1 MEIKIESL
9 DALQY
14 AATEFLA
21 ITQNHKIFAFDAE
34 MGTGKTTFI
43 SALLQ
48 AMGVEDIEG
57 SPTYSLV
64 NVYESKMYGRIY
76 HFDLF
81 RIESEEEA
89 LDIGIEEM
97 LYSNSYCF
105 IEWPSKIEGL
115 LPEDTVHVKMSLEG
129 EKRIVALVLEESD

>member
-1 MEIKIESL
+1 MEITIDSL
-9 DALQY
+9 NALPF

-21 ITQNHKIFAFDAE
+21 LTKGAKIFAFDAE

-43 SALLQ
+43 TAILS
-48 AMGVEDIEG
+48 AMGVVEIEG

-64 NVYESKMYGRIY
+64 NVYDSNMFEKIY

-89 LDIGIEEM
+89 FDIGIEEM

-115 LPEDTVHVKMSLEG
+115 LPEETVYVKMKLDG
-129 EKRIVALVLEESD
+129 KKRIVEIVMEE

>member
-1 MEIKIESL
+1 MEIRIDSL
-9 DALQY
+9 DALHN
-14 AATEFLA
+14 AATEFLEA
-21 ITQNHKIFAFDAE
+21 TKNHTIFAFDAE

-43 SALLQ
+43 SAILH
-48 AMGVEDIEG
+48 AMGIEELEG

-64 NVYESKMYGRIY
+64 NVYDSKMFGKIY

-89 LDIGIEEM
+89 FDIGIEEM

-105 IEWPSKIEGL
+105 IEWPSKIENL
-115 LPEDTVHVKMSLEG
+115 LPEDTLFVKMSLEG
-129 EKRIVALVLEESD
+129 NTRVVEFIEE

>member
-1 MEIKIESL
+1 MKIYIDSL
-9 DALQY
+9 DGLPN

-21 ITQNHKIFAFDAE
+21 LTKAYKIFAFDAE

-43 SALLQ
+43 SAILN
-48 AMGVEDIEG
+48 AMGVENIEG

-64 NVYESKMYGRIY
+64 NVYDSRMFGKIY

-81 RIESEEEA
+81 RIENEEEA
-89 LDIGIEEM
+89 LDIGVEEM

-105 IEWPSKIEGL
+105 VEWPDKIIDF
-115 LPEDTVHVKMSLEG
+115 LPEETVHVKMYLDG
-129 EKRIVALVLEESD
+129 EKRIADVMIKDE